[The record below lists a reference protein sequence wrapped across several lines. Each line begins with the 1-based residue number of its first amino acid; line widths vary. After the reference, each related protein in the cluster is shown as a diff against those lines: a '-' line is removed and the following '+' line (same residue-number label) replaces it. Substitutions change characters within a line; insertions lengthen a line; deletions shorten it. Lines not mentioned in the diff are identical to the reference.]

1 LIQINLSRI
10 RVLVVTGALFLF
22 MDCAG
27 RVKSW
32 KFHDTYSLE
41 VRILDS
47 EQWLEDEEARMLDL
61 DKIMEREIRYYL
73 DKDMRI
79 YDRIEP
85 NYEAM
90 VSSLEKIDSVLKK
103 ITTIHELMKNT
114 PGDSLDSVP
123 QDSSLSYGNLVKSS
137 SKDIELAK
145 KVYFRALKKLKKGFR
160 KDRKKLVFIQNEY
173 ADYKKTLY
181 DIKYK
186 REELQPDLNRFKK
199 KLNQALFN
207 DEGSFFSKNVIRT
220 SKQIESYETKLDSFE
235 GFLIHIDEIAIDE
248 AGGLIIL
255 KSSANKSPMKFMKRY
270 EKGLDQY
277 LEILAEMRRAL
288 ENI

>member
-1 LIQINLSRI
+1 
-10 RVLVVTGALFLF
+10 

-32 KFHDTYSLE
+32 KFYDTYSLE

-47 EQWLEDEEARMLDL
+47 GQWLEDAEARMVDL

-73 DKDMRI
+73 DRDMRI

-123 QDSSLSYGNLVKSS
+123 EDSSLSYGNLVKSS

-145 KVYFRALKKLKKGFR
+145 KAYSRALKKLKKGFR

-173 ADYKKTLY
+173 SDYQKTLY

-207 DEGSFFSKNVIRT
+207 DEGSFSSKNVIRT
-220 SKQIESYETKLDSFE
+220 SKKIESYETKLDSFE
-235 GFLIHIDEIAIDE
+235 DFLFHIDVIAIDE
-248 AGGLIIL
+248 AGGLVIL
-255 KSSANKSPMKFMKRY
+255 KSSANKKPMKFMKRY
-270 EKGLDQY
+270 ERGLGQY
-277 LEILAEMRRAL
+277 LEILSDMRKAL
-288 ENI
+288 ETI

>member
-1 LIQINLSRI
+1 MIQINSSRI

>member
-1 LIQINLSRI
+1 MIQINSTRI

-47 EQWLEDEEARMLDL
+47 GQWLEGAEARMLDL

-73 DKDMRI
+73 DRDMRI

-123 QDSSLSYGNLVKSS
+123 EDSSLSYGNLVKSS

-145 KVYFRALKKLKKGFR
+145 KTYFRALKKLKKGFR

-173 ADYKKTLY
+173 ADYQKTLY

-186 REELQPDLNRFKK
+186 REELQPDLDRFNK

-207 DEGSFFSKNVIRT
+207 DEGSFYSKNVIRT
-220 SKQIESYETKLDSFE
+220 SKKIESYETKLDSFE
-235 GFLIHIDEIAIDE
+235 DFLFHIDKIAIDE
-248 AGGLIIL
+248 AGGLVIL

-270 EKGLDQY
+270 ERGLDQY
-277 LEILAEMRRAL
+277 LEILADMRKAL
-288 ENI
+288 ETI

>member
-1 LIQINLSRI
+1 M
-10 RVLVVTGALFLF
+10 VTGALFLF

-41 VRILDS
+41 VRVLDS
-47 EQWLEDEEARMLDL
+47 GQWLEGAKAVMVDL

-73 DKDMRI
+73 DRDMRI

-123 QDSSLSYGNLVKSS
+123 EDSSLSYGNLVKLS

-145 KVYFRALKKLKKGFR
+145 KAYSRALKKLKKGFR
-160 KDRKKLVFIQNEY
+160 KDRKKLVLIQNEY
-173 ADYKKTLY
+173 ADYQKTLY

-186 REELQPDLNRFKK
+186 REELQHDLNRFNK
-199 KLNQALFN
+199 KLNQALFS
-207 DEGSFFSKNVIRT
+207 DEGSLSSKNIIRT
-220 SKQIESYETKLDSFE
+220 SKKIESYKKKLDFFE
-235 GFLIHIDEIAIDE
+235 NFLFHIDEIAIDE
-248 AGGLIIL
+248 AGGLVIL
-255 KSSANKSPMKFMKRY
+255 KSSANKTPMKFMKRY
-270 EKGLDQY
+270 EIGLDQY
-277 LEILAEMRRAL
+277 LKILAEMRKAL
-288 ENI
+288 QTI

>member
-1 LIQINLSRI
+1 
-10 RVLVVTGALFLF
+10 

-248 AGGLIIL
+248 AGGLVIL